1 MYLEIPENPN
11 CDALDGQVFQ
21 CRSAG
26 RVVTAVR
33 WNRAGV
39 ESWCEIT
46 GINEDERL
54 SPAMACEIDDSGD
67 GTCYLVTGGA
77 WGLRL
82 KDAAGTGGWS
92 LEDREQWGE
101 PFLLVP
107 ADGQSVR
114 FA

>member
-1 MYLEIPENPN
+1 VYLEIPENPN

-21 CRSAG
+21 CRSAA
-26 RVVTAVR
+26 RVVTHVR
-33 WNRAGV
+33 CNRAGM
-39 ESWCEIT
+39 ETWCEVT
-46 GINEDERL
+46 GFNLDGRVSL
-54 SPAMACEIDDSGD
+54 AMACEIDDSGD
-67 GTCYLVTGGA
+67 GTCYLVSGGT

-82 KDAAGTGGWS
+82 KDSAASQPWS
-92 LEDREQWGE
+92 LEDSDQWGE